1 MIKFLT
7 MFEHYETM
15 GKLLPEKNRL
25 NPIGQWLRSTS
36 FDELPKLWNTAKGE
50 MSLLEPRP
58 FLVKYR
64 DYYHDA

>member
-1 MIKFLT
+1 

-25 NPIGQWLRSTS
+25 NPIGQWLRSTR
-36 FDELPKLWNTAKGE
+36 FDELPELWNTAKGE
-50 MSLLEPRP
+50 MGLLEPLSL
-58 FLVKYR
+58 LVKYL